1 MRPLVYYFGDL
12 PGGFSSFPEDH
23 TKTFFE
29 EFLKR
34 SKRELQVVVHREGNL
49 LHYGY
54 VRKFASNHFFGL
66 CLCTD
71 RIIKDISYLF
81 DAFDEI
87 YANMAH
93 QGIILKVTP
102 NGNIEWAINKFI
114 TEEVALTE
122 YSKQLVDFLSVDENN
137 TLSLP
142 PVDFSIAIDNCLD
155 VSLDNSQEE
164 INDAIGRYPNVY
176 IAKSKTD
183 IERLTS
189 VDNLIKEKNK
199 VIYQLQGEVA
209 LLKNENQRIIRQKKQ
224 YRFVAA
230 LSVVLIGCGLG
241 LLSLNGSLNS
251 TRSELDQA
259 YQTLGERDDS
269 LESKKTQI
277 AKLKSIANVL
287 QSDLNSEVSRRED
300 IEEEFSSY
308 KEMLAG
314 VQPFVVTS
322 TSFSFSTGY
331 LNFEYYGFQ
340 ETSMTLYVRAY
351 RDDESYYNSNQM
363 NVHLG
368 HNSFVIY
375 VSSRLD
381 GSKYYSFELLDS
393 NNKILGGARR

>member
-1 MRPLVYYFGDL
+1 MRPLVYFFGSL
-12 PGGFSSFPEDH
+12 PEGFSSYPEDH
-23 TKTFFE
+23 TKPFFE

-34 SKRELQVVVHREGNL
+34 SKKMLQVVVHREGNL

-54 VRKFASNHFFGL
+54 VRKFGGDNYFGL

-71 RIIKDISYLF
+71 RIVKDTSYLF

-87 YANMAH
+87 FANLVH
-93 QGIILKVTP
+93 QGIILRLNS
-102 NGNIEWAINKFI
+102 NGDIKWAINRFI
-114 TEEVALTE
+114 AEEVAINE
-122 YSKQLVDFLSVDENN
+122 YSKQLVDFLALNVNN
-137 TLSLP
+137 TLDLP
-142 PVDFSIAIDNCLD
+142 PVDFSIAIDNCLEM
-155 VSLDNSQEE
+155 SLENARED
-164 INDAIGRYPNVY
+164 IIGAIGRYPNVY
-176 IAKSKTD
+176 IAKSKAD

-189 VDNLIKEKNK
+189 FDNVIKEKNK
-199 VIYQLQGEVA
+199 AIYQLQGEVDR
-209 LLKNENQRIIRQKKQ
+209 LKNENQRIVRQKKQ

-230 LSVVLIGCGLG
+230 LSVVLIGCGIG

-259 YQTLGERDDS
+259 YETIEERNDS
-269 LESKKTQI
+269 LENKKKKI
-277 AKLKSIANVL
+277 AKLNSYASVL
-287 QSDLNSEVSRRED
+287 RSDLNSEVTRRED
-300 IEEEFSSY
+300 VEEEFSSY

-314 VQPFVVTS
+314 VQPFIVTS

-351 RDDESYYNSNQM
+351 RDDESYYNSSQM

-375 VSSRLD
+375 VSSRLE